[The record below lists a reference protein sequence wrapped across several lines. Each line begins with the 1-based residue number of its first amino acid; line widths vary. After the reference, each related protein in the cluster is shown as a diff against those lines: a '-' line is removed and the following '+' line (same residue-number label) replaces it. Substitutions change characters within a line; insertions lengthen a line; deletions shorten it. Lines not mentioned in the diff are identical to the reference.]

1 MENIKDLLQIRVDKS
16 PPSARS
22 FREDLI
28 NKFIEEI
35 LAGNRGTQWEP
46 KTEAALKRFKRGI
59 AIKINTNPFLRESWQ
74 LEGFFKYCKEAKNF
88 GARFNGSLNTNE
100 KKQLKEEVIKQ
111 IEQ

>member
-1 MENIKDLLQIRVDKS
+1 MNPISELLQFKVDKS

-35 LAGNRGTQWEP
+35 LKGNKDTKWEP
-46 KTEAALKRFKRGI
+46 KTEASLKRFKRGI

-74 LEGFFKYCKEAKNF
+74 LEGFFKYCMESKNF
-88 GARFNGSLNTNE
+88 GARFNGSLSTKE
-100 KKQLKEEVIKQ
+100 KKQLKEEVIKY